1 MRFSSKISKNTIALY
16 VINTIIELI
25 IMDAQKPLIV
35 IVDDIQEN
43 VRILHHAIKDEPYSF
58 AIAYSGKELL
68 QILEQHQVTLILL
81 DVMLPDIDGFTLA
94 QQIRSEPRFKEIP
107 IIFVTARSEQ
117 EDRLRGFEAGGVDYV
132 SKPFDSREI
141 LQRVRTHVNLRRAL
155 EEQRRLNKELQAALD
170 RVKTLEGIIPICSK
184 CKKVRDDEGYWTQV
198 ERYVTEHTK
207 AMFSHSLCPDCAT
220 KYFPQDII
228 NEKKG

>member
-1 MRFSSKISKNTIALY
+1 
-16 VINTIIELI
+16 
-25 IMDAQKPLIV
+25 MDAQKPLIV

-155 EEQRRLNKELQAALD
+155 EEQRRLNRELQEALD
-170 RVKTLEGIIPICSK
+170 RVKSLEGIIPICSK

-198 ERYVTEHTK
+198 ERYITEHTK
-207 AMFSHSLCPDCAT
+207 AMFTHSLCPDCA
-220 KYFPQDII
+220 KQYFPQDII
-228 NEKKG
+228 DEKKG